1 MTLLGMTLA
10 ITLGTATDWLAQ
22 LMAKEP
28 DDLAVVGLRA
38 AMILVIGLVLA
49 RVLAG
54 LAGRLAGS
62 RGTAQAEMITRRL
75 VFYAMVGL
83 TIAMT
88 LDTIGVKLGV
98 LLGAAGILT
107 VAIGFAAQTS
117 ASNLISGV
125 FLLGERPFSVG
136 DTIEV
141 GGTTGEVL
149 AVDLLSVKLRTFNN
163 LYVRV
168 PNETLIKSQI
178 TNLSRNPIRRV
189 EIELRVAYS
198 EDLDRLRALLFSLAA
213 NDPDILE
220 EPEPIVWVDRLG
232 ESAIHIRFLVWAANR
247 AGFFDARSRMLETV
261 ARALQQQGVAI
272 GYQKVEVDGEVD
284 PTNAVDPAVTAAAA
298 TAAVSLPKL
307 P

>member
-1 MTLLGMTLA
+1 MTGMTAMTAMLA
-10 ITLGTATDWLAQ
+10 MIAMTDWLAQ
-22 LMAKEP
+22 LMAKET

-38 AMILVIGLVLA
+38 AMTLVIGLLLA
-49 RVLAG
+49 RILAG
-54 LAGRLAGS
+54 LAGRLAER

-75 VFYAMVGL
+75 VFYAVVGL

-88 LDTIGVKLGV
+88 LDTVGVNLGV

-163 LYVRV
+163 LFVRV
-168 PNETLIKSQI
+168 PNESLIKSQI
-178 TNLSRNPIRRV
+178 TNLSRNPIRRI

-198 EDLDRLRALLFSLAA
+198 EDLDRLRALLFALADK
-213 NDPDILE
+213 DPDILE

-232 ESAIHIRFLVWAANR
+232 ESAVHIRFLVWAANQ
-247 AGFFDARSRMLETV
+247 AGFFDARSRMLEAV
-261 ARALQQQGVAI
+261 ARALHQHRIAI
-272 GYQKVEVDGEVD
+272 GYQKVEVDAEGD
-284 PTNAVDPAVTAAAA
+284 PSAAVDSAAAVA
-298 TAAVSLPKL
+298 SLAKSL
-307 P
+307 

>member
-1 MTLLGMTLA
+1 MMLGMFGMLA
-10 ITLGTATDWLAQ
+10 MTTDWLAQ
-22 LMAKEP
+22 LLAKEP

-38 AMILVIGLVLA
+38 AMTLVIGLVLA
-49 RVLAG
+49 RVCAG
-54 LAGRLAGS
+54 LAARLATR

-75 VFYAMVGL
+75 VFYAILGL
-83 TIAMT
+83 TIAMA
-88 LDTIGVKLGV
+88 LDTVGVKLGV

-141 GGTTGEVL
+141 DGTTGEVL

-168 PNETLIKSQI
+168 PNESLIKSQI
-178 TNLSRNPIRRV
+178 INLSRNPIRRF

-213 NDPDILE
+213 KDPDILE

-247 AGFFDARSRMLETV
+247 AGFFDTRSRMLETV
-261 ARALQQQGVAI
+261 ARALQQHRVAI
-272 GYQKVEVDGEVD
+272 GYQKIEVDGEVD
-284 PTNAVDPAVTAAAA
+284 PESAVESAAAV
-298 TAAVSLPKL
+298 AAASVPKT

>member
-1 MTLLGMTLA
+1 MALLGTPLA

>member
-1 MTLLGMTLA
+1 MILGMA
-10 ITLGTATDWLAQ
+10 AMHAMTDWLAQ

-28 DDLAVVGLRA
+28 DDLAVVGIRA
-38 AMILVIGLVLA
+38 AMTLVIGLLLA
-49 RVLAG
+49 RALAG
-54 LAGRLAGS
+54 LAGRLAQR
-62 RGTAQAEMITRRL
+62 RGTAQTEMITRRL
-75 VFYAMVGL
+75 VFYAVVGL

-88 LDTIGVKLGV
+88 LDTVGVKLGV

-168 PNETLIKSQI
+168 PNESLIKSQI
-178 TNLSRNPIRRV
+178 TNLSRNPIRRF

-198 EDLDRLRALLFSLAA
+198 EDLDRLRALLFSLA
-213 NDPDILE
+213 DSDSDILE
-220 EPEPIVWVDRLG
+220 EPEPVVWVDRLG

-261 ARALQQQGVAI
+261 ARALQQHRVAI
-272 GYQKVEVDGEVD
+272 GYQKVEVDAEVD
-284 PTNAVDPAVTAAAA
+284 PTAAVDSAA
-298 TAAVSLPKL
+298 AAVSLAKSP
-307 P
+307 

>member
-1 MTLLGMTLA
+1 MMA
-10 ITLGTATDWLAQ
+10 MSAATDWLAQ

-28 DDLAVVGLRA
+28 DDLAVVGIRA

-49 RVLAG
+49 RALAS
-54 LAGRLAGS
+54 LAGRLAER

-75 VFYAMVGL
+75 VFYAIVGL

-88 LDTIGVKLGV
+88 LDTVGVKLGV

-136 DTIEV
+136 DTIEI
-141 GGTTGEVL
+141 GGTEGEVL
-149 AVDLLSVKLRTFNN
+149 AVDLLSVKLRTFDN
-163 LYVRV
+163 LFVRV
-168 PNETLIKSQI
+168 PNESLIKSQI
-178 TNLSRNPIRRV
+178 TNLSRNPIRRF

-220 EPEPIVWVDRLG
+220 EPEPKVWVDRLG

-247 AGFFDARSRMLETV
+247 AGFFDARSRMLEAV
-261 ARALQQQGVAI
+261 ARALAQHRVAI
-272 GYQKVEVDGEVD
+272 GYPKVGVDEVD
-284 PTNAVDPAVTAAAA
+284 PASPDNSAATAAAA
-298 TAAVSLPKL
+298 AATTAATVPKT

>member
-1 MTLLGMTLA
+1 MMLGM
-10 ITLGTATDWLAQ
+10 LGMASDWLAQ
-22 LMAKEP
+22 LLAKEP
-28 DDLAVVGLRA
+28 DDLAVVGIRA
-38 AMILVIGLVLA
+38 AIILVIGLVLA
-49 RVLAG
+49 RAFAG
-54 LAGRLAGS
+54 LAGRLAER

-75 VFYAMVGL
+75 VFYAIVGL
-83 TIAMT
+83 TIAMA
-88 LDTIGVKLGV
+88 LDTVGVELGV

-141 GGTTGEVL
+141 GGTTGDVL

-168 PNETLIKSQI
+168 PNESLIKSQI
-178 TNLSRNPIRRV
+178 TNLSRNPIRRF

-213 NDPDILE
+213 KDPDILE

-247 AGFFDARSRMLETV
+247 AGFFDTRSRMLETV
-261 ARALQQQGVAI
+261 ARALQQHRVAI
-272 GYQKVEVDGEVD
+272 GYQKIEVDGEID
-284 PTNAVDPAVTAAAA
+284 PETAVDSAAAI
-298 TAAVSLPKL
+298 AAASSAKTS
-307 P
+307 

>member
-1 MTLLGMTLA
+1 MVLGLLA
-10 ITLGTATDWLAQ
+10 DWLSKLLSKQ
-22 LMAKEP
+22 P
-28 DDLAVVGLRA
+28 DDFV
-38 AMILVIGLVLA
+38 VIGIRGGLILLIGFVLA
-49 RVLAG
+49 RALAS
-54 LAGRLAGS
+54 LAGRLAER

-75 VFYAMVGL
+75 VFYAVLGL
-83 TIAMT
+83 AVAMS
-88 LDTIGVKLGV
+88 LDTMGVELGV

-136 DTIEV
+136 ETIEV

-149 AVDLLSVKLRTFNN
+149 AVDLLSVKLRTFDN

-178 TNLSRNPIRRV
+178 TNLSRNPIRR
-189 EIELRVAYS
+189 IDMELRVAYS

-213 NDPDILE
+213 ADPDILE
-220 EPEPIVWVDRLG
+220 EPEPKVWVDRLG

-247 AGFFDARSRMLETV
+247 TGFFDVRSRLLETV
-261 ARALQQQGVAI
+261 ARALQQHHVAI
-272 GYQKVEVDGEVD
+272 GYQKIEVDADVEPSEAAG
-284 PTNAVDPAVTAAAA
+284 AGAAA
-298 TAAVSLPKL
+298 KK
-307 P
+307 

>member
-1 MTLLGMTLA
+1 MMIA
-10 ITLGTATDWLAQ
+10 MTDWLAQ

-38 AMILVIGLVLA
+38 AMIVVIGLVLA
-49 RVLAG
+49 RALAG
-54 LAGRLAGS
+54 LAGRLAER

-75 VFYAMVGL
+75 VFYAIIGL
-83 TIAMT
+83 TIAMA
-88 LDTIGVKLGV
+88 LDTVGVKLGV

-136 DTIEV
+136 DTIEI

-163 LYVRV
+163 LFVRV
-168 PNETLIKSQI
+168 PNESLIKSQI

-198 EDLDRLRALLFSLAA
+198 EDLDRLRALLFSLAD

-220 EPEPIVWVDRLG
+220 EPEPVVWVDRLG

-261 ARALQQQGVAI
+261 ARALQQHRVAI

-284 PTNAVDPAVTAAAA
+284 PSAAVDSAVAAA
-298 TAAVSLPKL
+298 TLAKSP
-307 P
+307 

>member
-1 MTLLGMTLA
+1 MMSLA
-10 ITLGTATDWLAQ
+10 TTDWLSR
-22 LMAKEP
+22 LLGREP
-28 DDLAVVGLRA
+28 DDLAVIGIRA
-38 AMILVIGLVLA
+38 GMILVIGLVLA
-49 RVLAG
+49 RALAG
-54 LAGRLAGS
+54 LAGRIAER

-75 VFYAMVGL
+75 VFYATVGL
-83 TIAMT
+83 ALAMA
-88 LDTIGVKLGV
+88 LDTMGVKLGV

-141 GGTTGEVL
+141 DGTVGEVL
-149 AVDLLSVKLRTFNN
+149 AVDLLSVKLRTFDN
-163 LYVRV
+163 LFVRV
-168 PNETLIKSQI
+168 PNESLIKSQI
-178 TNLSRNPIRRV
+178 TNLSRNPIRRF

-213 NDPDILE
+213 NDPEILE

-232 ESAIHIRFLVWAANR
+232 ESAIHIRFLIWAANR
-247 AGFFDARSRMLETV
+247 AGFFDTRSRMLETV
-261 ARALQQQGVAI
+261 ARALQQHRVAI
-272 GYQKVEVDGEVD
+272 GYPKVEVDGEVD
-284 PTNAVDPAVTAAAA
+284 STAAAA
-298 TAAVSLPKL
+298 SATAAAVGVAKP

>member
-1 MTLLGMTLA
+1 MTMSLGSWAMLA
-10 ITLGTATDWLAQ
+10 VATDWLAQ
-22 LMAKEP
+22 LLAKEP
-28 DDLAVVGLRA
+28 DDLAVLGVRA

-49 RVLAG
+49 RALAS
-54 LAGRLAGS
+54 LAARLAER
-62 RGTAQAEMITRRL
+62 RGTAQAQMITRRL
-75 VFYAMVGL
+75 VFYAIVGL
-83 TIAMT
+83 TIVMA
-88 LDTIGVKLGV
+88 LDTVGVKLGV

-136 DTIEV
+136 DTIQVE
-141 GGTTGEVL
+141 GTIGQVL
-149 AVDLLSVKLRTFNN
+149 AVDLLSVKLRTFDN

-168 PNETLIKSQI
+168 PNESLIKSQI
-178 TNLSRNPIRRV
+178 TNLSRNPIRRF

-213 NDPDILE
+213 KDPDILE

-247 AGFFDARSRMLETV
+247 AGFFDVRSRMLEAV
-261 ARALQQQGVAI
+261 ARALQQHRVAI
-272 GYQKVEVDGEVD
+272 GYAKVEVDAEGD
-284 PTNAVDPAVTAAAA
+284 PAATVDPATAAAVA
-298 TAAVSLPKL
+298 SVAKTP
-307 P
+307 

>member
-1 MTLLGMTLA
+1 MMCSLVVA
-10 ITLGTATDWLAQ
+10 AATDWLAQ
-22 LMAKEP
+22 LLAKEP
-28 DDLAVVGLRA
+28 DDIAVVAVRA
-38 AMILVIGLVLA
+38 ALTLVIGLVLA

-54 LAGRLAGS
+54 LAGRLAER

-75 VFYAMVGL
+75 VFYAIVGL
-83 TIAMT
+83 TIAMA
-88 LDTIGVKLGV
+88 LDTVGVELGV

-168 PNETLIKSQI
+168 PNESLIKSQI
-178 TNLSRNPIRRV
+178 TNLSRNPIRRF

-198 EDLDRLRALLFSLAA
+198 EDLDRLRALLFSLADS
-213 NDPDILE
+213 DPDILE
-220 EPEPIVWVDRLG
+220 EPEPTVWVDRLG

-247 AGFFDARSRMLETV
+247 AGFFDVRSRMLETV
-261 ARALQQQGVAI
+261 ARGLAQHRVAI
-272 GYQKVEVDGEVD
+272 GYPKVEVDEVD
-284 PTNAVDPAVTAAAA
+284 ASQMEAAAAAAASTAAA
-298 TAAVSLPKL
+298 SLAKAP
-307 P
+307 